1 MAKQIL
7 FNEKARRA
15 LKSGIDKAANTIK
28 ITLGPRGRNV
38 ALDKGYGG
46 PTITN
51 DGVSIAKEI
60 SFKDKFENMG
70 AEIVK
75 EVASKTNDIAGDGTT
90 TSVVLLQAI
99 VEEGMKSLSSGTNA
113 MALKVGIEKA
123 TQDVVAELK
132 KLAKKIKNDDEI
144 RQVATVSAESEEIG
158 KIIADTIA
166 KVGKDGVVTVE
177 ESESFGIENE
187 VVEGMQFDKGYLS
200 HYMVTDTSR
209 MEAVYKNALLL
220 LTDKKISTIQEIL
233 PILEKVAASG
243 KKELVVIADDVDGEA
258 LTTLVVNRLRGAF
271 NVLAIKAPGYG
282 DRKKEILQ
290 DIAVLTGGTVISESE
305 TGTKFEDATLDMLGK
320 AGKVVSKKDSTV
332 IVGGAG
338 TKKAIESRV
347 AEIRAQIKNT
357 DAKFDKEK
365 LEERLAKLTGGVAV
379 VRVGAA
385 TETEMKY
392 LKLKIEDAVNA
403 TKAAIEEGIVAGG
416 GSALLRAAMNVRKN
430 IEDKLA
436 KNKGGKAENEFTFDE
451 FGRGYSI
458 VLDACEKPI
467 RQIIENCGFGSESV
481 ILETIRKIP
490 NENAGLNAVTMTP
503 IEDMIK
509 KGIIDPLKVTRTALE
524 RSSSA
529 AAIFLTTE
537 AAVADEPEEK
547 KPGAPDMGGMEY

>member
-15 LKSGIDKAANTIK
+15 LKSGIDKAANTVK
-28 ITLGPRGRNV
+28 VTLGPRGRNV

-60 SFKDKFENMG
+60 SLRDKFENMG

-75 EVASKTNDIAGDGTT
+75 EVATKTNDIAGDGTT

-113 MALKVGIEKA
+113 MALRVGIEKA
-123 TQDVVAELK
+123 TADVVAELK
-132 KLAKKIKNDDEI
+132 KLAKKIQNDDEI
-144 RQVATVSAESEEIG
+144 KQVATVSAESEEIG
-158 KIIADTIA
+158 KIIADTIQ

-200 HYMVTDTSR
+200 HYMVTDPSR
-209 MEAVYKNALLL
+209 MEAVYKNAQIL

-233 PILEKVAASG
+233 PILEKVAATG
-243 KKELVVIADDVDGEA
+243 KKELVLIADDVEGEA
-258 LTTLVVNRLRGAF
+258 LTTLVLNRLRGAF
-271 NVLAIKAPGYG
+271 NVLAVKAPGYG
-282 DRKKEILQ
+282 EKKKETLQ
-290 DIAVLTGGTVISESE
+290 DIAVLTGGTVISDE
-305 TGTKFEDATLDMLGK
+305 TGTTFENATLDMLGK
-320 AGKVVSKKDSTV
+320 AAKVVAKKDSTV
-332 IVGGAG
+332 LVGGAG
-338 TKKAIESRV
+338 SKKAIQERV
-347 AEIRAQIKNT
+347 AELRAQLKNT

-365 LEERLAKLTGGVAV
+365 LEERIAKLTGGVAV

-430 IEDKLA
+430 IEEKLA

-503 IEDMIK
+503 VEDMIK

-537 AAVADEPEEK
+537 AAVADEPK
-547 KPGAPDMGGMEY
+547 DDKNPPADMGGMEY

>member
-7 FNEKARRA
+7 FNEKARRV
-15 LKSGIDKAANTIK
+15 LKSGIDKAANAVK
-28 ITLGPRGRNV
+28 VTLGQRGRNV

-60 SFKDKFENMG
+60 TLKDRFENMG

-75 EVASKTNDIAGDGTT
+75 EVATKTNDIAGDGTT

-123 TQDVVAELK
+123 TADVVAELK
-132 KLAKKIKNDDEI
+132 KLAKKIQNDEEI
-144 RQVATVSAESEEIG
+144 QQIATISSESDDIG
-158 KIIADTIA
+158 KIIADTI
-166 KVGKDGVVTVE
+166 KIVGKDGVVTVE
-177 ESESFGIENE
+177 ESESFGIDKE
-187 VVEGMQFDKGYLS
+187 VVEGMQFSKGYLS
-200 HYMVTDTSR
+200 HYMVTDSSR
-209 MEAVYKNALLL
+209 MEAVHKNALIL
-220 LTDKKISTIQEIL
+220 LTDKKISTVQELL

-243 KKELVVIADDVDGEA
+243 KKELVIVADDVDGEA

-282 DRKKEILQ
+282 DRKTDTLG
-290 DIAVLTGGTVISESE
+290 DIAALTGGEVISEK
-305 TGTKFEDATLDMLGK
+305 TGGKFEDATLDMLGK
-320 AGKVVSKKDSTV
+320 AAKVVAQKDSTT
-332 IVGGAG
+332 IVDGAG
-338 TKKAIESRV
+338 TKKAIDARV
-347 AEIRAQIKNT
+347 SEIRAQIKNT
-357 DAKFDKEK
+357 TAKFDKEE
-365 LEERLAKLTGGVAV
+365 LEKRLAKMTGGVAV
-379 VRVGAA
+379 IRVGAA

-416 GSALLRAAMNVRKN
+416 GSALLRAAVNVRKN
-430 IEDKLA
+430 IGDKL
-436 KNKGGKAENEFTFDE
+436 KEGKDFTFDE

-458 VLDACEKPI
+458 VLDSCEKPI
-467 RQIIENCGFGSESV
+467 KQIIENCGFGSESI
-481 ILETIRKIP
+481 ILETIKKIQ

-503 IEDMIK
+503 IDDMLK

-524 RSSSA
+524 RASSA

-537 AAVADEPEEK
+537 VAIAEEPKEEK
-547 KPGAPDMGGMEY
+547 DSQGDMSGMEY